1 MSRDKQIEEMAKV
14 LCEDCAKDTTPC
26 VLTKSGKMCVAV
38 SGQAEALY
46 NAGYRKKSEGEWN
59 CKWKS
64 TYPQYEPD
72 EYCCSNCGCVEN
84 SRRNFCPECGAQ
96 MKGYKK

>member
-1 MSRDKQIEEMAKV
+1 MINNNFFREKQIEEMASIAYPGLDHQTV
-14 LCEDCAKDTTPC
+14 FLSIVYAQPI
-26 VLTKSGKMCVAV
+26 VN
-38 SGQAEALY
+38 LY